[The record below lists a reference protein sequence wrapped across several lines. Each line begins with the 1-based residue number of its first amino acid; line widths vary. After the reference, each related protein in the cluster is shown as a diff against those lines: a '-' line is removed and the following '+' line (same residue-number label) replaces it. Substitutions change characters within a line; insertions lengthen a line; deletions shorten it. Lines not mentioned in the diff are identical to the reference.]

1 MRPSCDSCRWF
12 VMFILILLLLIS
24 DGNFSLFIMLSMYRR
39 YVSLQSFPGKQKTR
53 RRPILA
59 DLWVE
64 SRGCGS
70 KIKKIARVLSF
81 PLKECVAVKSCAS
94 LMELINHLQQP
105 LPLDVA
111 LLIKESFFC
120 GYSAGQSPD
129 YNLLWHVMI
138 LFPFPPGQIM
148 TCCPD
153 SDTRPRHVSSPNTG
167 TCSLQKGKPA
177 TCVAY
182 NKCSPFMLML
192 DNLIKPLPN
201 VKSMFCDDQT
211 KSSPIHRPS
220 RSSCR
225 RSISAGWM

>member
-1 MRPSCDSCRWF
+1 M
-12 VMFILILLLLIS
+12 
-24 DGNFSLFIMLSMYRR
+24 
-39 YVSLQSFPGKQKTR
+39 
-53 RRPILA
+53 
-59 DLWVE
+59 
-64 SRGCGS
+64 
-70 KIKKIARVLSF
+70 
-81 PLKECVAVKSCAS
+81 KSCAS

-129 YNLLWHVMI
+129 CDPLSHVMI

-153 SDTRPRHVSSPNTG
+153 SDTRPRHVSSPDTG

-201 VKSMFCDDQT
+201 VKFMFCDDQT
-211 KSSPIHRPS
+211 KSSPILRPS

>member
-1 MRPSCDSCRWF
+1 M
-12 VMFILILLLLIS
+12 
-24 DGNFSLFIMLSMYRR
+24 
-39 YVSLQSFPGKQKTR
+39 
-53 RRPILA
+53 
-59 DLWVE
+59 
-64 SRGCGS
+64 
-70 KIKKIARVLSF
+70 
-81 PLKECVAVKSCAS
+81 KSCAS

-129 YNLLWHVMI
+129 CHPLLHVMI

-153 SDTRPRHVSSPNTG
+153 SDTRPRHVSSPDPG

-201 VKSMFCDDQT
+201 VKFMFCDDQT